1 MVKIKREFY
10 KIQERK
16 GKMRVNIRGRE
27 FVFEVKEK
35 KSKSNGTQYSGKNR
49 FMFRFIVLM
58 ITFMIFGIIIE
69 MSRLNVNYVVGSI
82 AKSDI
87 VAYKNVSYF
96 VDILDDS
103 IEEKITKTTQPE
115 FDKIKDVNKQ
125 TVISLNK
132 FLRDIRNMKPFDD
145 ATISRYIKENEYTFT
160 IDDIKEIARRTENV
174 EYSINLMDIISE
186 IYSNG
191 IYKMENLSKIIRKK
205 DIKADTIDMK
215 VLQNFIK
222 PNLVIN
228 EAATKKKIADNM
240 MSLRDKEIK
249 IYKGD
254 IIVKKGEIID
264 SDTFLKLEKLNL
276 VRNGDK
282 FRKTVGLATTF
293 SLLMT
298 LIYYLLRKNARKVM
312 ESKAFYPTLITI
324 IFVNTIYILFLNN
337 EFFIYLLPF
346 AMLPII
352 STILGNRAYAII
364 MTFSNMIVL
373 SREESWLLVTIA
385 VSLVAVYKA
394 ANLVSRSD
402 IVKLSFFLGIFQAL
416 LSFSYG
422 LVNQSSFGLMMLMIV
437 FSVFSGILT
446 GMLSLAVLPYFEDY
460 FEILTTMKLLELSDF
475 SHTLLKQLLMKAP
488 GTFHHSI
495 MVGALAEG
503 AAESIGA
510 NATFARIA
518 SYYHDIGKMK
528 RPEFFVENQQ
538 NGNNPHNKIKP
549 SLSALIL
556 TSHTKDGYIM
566 GKENKLPKEILDV
579 ILEHHGT
586 TLTQYFYY
594 KALESGEEV
603 VESNFR
609 YSGPK
614 PRTKESGIILLADT
628 VEAATRTLENKSKE
642 GIENFIRYLV
652 KSKMDD
658 KQLSDS
664 DLTLGEI
671 EKVVQSFINTLQGV
685 YHERIKY
692 PKMDE
697 KMKKN

>member
-1 MVKIKREFY
+1 
-10 KIQERK
+10 
-16 GKMRVNIRGRE
+16 MRISVLGRE
-27 FVFEVKEK
+27 LIFEVKK
-35 KSKSNGTQYSGKNR
+35 KKKKQTGTQFNVKNR
-49 FMFRFIVLM
+49 FVFRFIVLT

-103 IEEKITKTTQPE
+103 IEEKIMRTTQPE
-115 FDKIKDVNKQ
+115 FDKIKDINRE

-132 FLRDIRNMKPFDD
+132 FLRDVRSMNLSDD
-145 ATISRYIKENEYTFT
+145 AAIEKYIKDNKYTFT
-160 IDDIKEIARRTENV
+160 VADIKEIATRTENV
-174 EYSINLMDIISE
+174 EYSVNLTETISE

-205 DIKADTIDMK
+205 DIKADNIDMK

-264 SDTFLKLEKLNL
+264 SDAFLKLEKLNL
-276 VRNGDK
+276 VRTGDK
-282 FRKTVGLATTF
+282 FVKTVGLGTTF

-298 LIYYLLRKNARKVM
+298 LIYYLLRKNARKII

-324 IFVNTIYILFLNN
+324 AFVNTIYILFLNDQY
-337 EFFIYLLPF
+337 FIYLLPF

-352 STILGNRAYAII
+352 STILGNRAYAMII
-364 MTFSNMIVL
+364 TFSNMIIL
-373 SREESWLLVTIA
+373 SREESWFLVTIV
-385 VSLVAVYKA
+385 VSLVAIYKA

-416 LSFSYG
+416 MAFSYG
-422 LVNQSSFGLMMLMIV
+422 LVNQSSFGLIMLMIV
-437 FSVFSGILT
+437 FSVFSGVLT
-446 GMLSLAVLPYFEDY
+446 GMVSLAVLPYFEDY

-475 SHTLLKQLLMKAP
+475 SHTLLRQLLMKAP

-528 RPEFFVENQQ
+528 RPEFFVENQR
-538 NGNNPHNKIKP
+538 NGVNPHNKIKP

-594 KALESGEEV
+594 KALENGEEV

-697 KMKKN
+697 KTIKK

>member
-1 MVKIKREFY
+1 
-10 KIQERK
+10 
-16 GKMRVNIRGRE
+16 MRVNIRGRE

-35 KSKSNGTQYSGKNR
+35 KTKSNEIKYNNKKKFT
-49 FMFRFIVLM
+49 FRFIVLT

-103 IEEKITKTTQPE
+103 IEEKIMKTTQPE

-125 TVISLNK
+125 TVISLNR
-132 FLRDIRNMKPFDD
+132 FLRDIRNMNPSDNAAIEK
-145 ATISRYIKENEYTFT
+145 YIKENKYTFT
-160 IDDIKEIARRTENV
+160 IADIKEIAARTENV
-174 EYSINLMDIISE
+174 EYSVNLSDIISE
-186 IYSNG
+186 IYSDG
-191 IYKMENLSKIIRKK
+191 IYKTENLSKIIRKK
-205 DIKADTIDMK
+205 DIKADNIDMK
-215 VLQNFIK
+215 ILQNFIK

-228 EAATKKKIADNM
+228 EEATKKKIADNM

-282 FRKTVGLATTF
+282 FRKTVGLVATFT
-293 SLLMT
+293 LVMT
-298 LIYYLLRKNARKVM
+298 LIYYLLRKNARKVV

-337 EFFIYLLPF
+337 QYFIYLLPF

-364 MTFSNMIVL
+364 MTFSNMIIL
-373 SREESWLLVTIA
+373 SREESWFLVTIA
-385 VSLVAVYKA
+385 VSLVAIYKA
-394 ANLVSRSD
+394 ASLVSRSD

-416 LSFSYG
+416 MSFSYG

-437 FSVFSGILT
+437 FSVFSGVLT

-475 SHTLLKQLLMKAP
+475 SHTLLKQLLIKAP

-528 RPEFFVENQQ
+528 RPEFFVENQRD
-538 NGNNPHNKIKP
+538 GVNPHNKIKP

-697 KMKKN
+697 KMKKD

>member
-282 FRKTVGLATTF
+282 FRKTIGLATTF

-538 NGNNPHNKIKP
+538 NGDNPHNKIRP

>member
-298 LIYYLLRKNARKVM
+298 LIYYLLRKNARKVV

-538 NGNNPHNKIKP
+538 NGDNPHNKIKP

>member
-1 MVKIKREFY
+1 
-10 KIQERK
+10 
-16 GKMRVNIRGRE
+16 MRVNILGRE
-27 FVFEVKEK
+27 FIFEVKEK
-35 KSKSNGTQYSGKNR
+35 NTKNTEVQFNIKNR
-49 FMFRFIVLM
+49 FVFRFIVLT
-58 ITFMIFGIIIE
+58 ITFMIFGMIIE

-103 IEEKITKTTQPE
+103 IEEKIMKTTQPE
-115 FDKIKDVNKQ
+115 FDRLKDVNRE

-132 FLRDIRNMKPFDD
+132 FLRDIKNMNLSDSAAIEK
-145 ATISRYIKENEYTFT
+145 YIKDNKYTFT
-160 IDDIKEIARRTENV
+160 VADIREIAARTENI
-174 EYSINLMDIISE
+174 EYSVNLTETISE

-205 DIKADTIDMK
+205 DIKADNLDFK

-228 EAATKKKIADNM
+228 EQATKKKIADNM

-264 SDTFLKLEKLNL
+264 SDAFLKLEKLNM
-276 VRNGDK
+276 VETGDK
-282 FRKTVGLATTF
+282 FRKTVGLAATF

-298 LIYYLLRKNARKVM
+298 LIYYLLRKNAREAM

-324 IFVNTIYILFLNN
+324 AFVNTIYILFLNDQY
-337 EFFIYLLPF
+337 FIYLLPF

-352 STILGNRAYAII
+352 STILGNKVYGII
-364 MTFSNMIVL
+364 ITFSNMIIL
-373 SREESWLLVTIA
+373 SREESWFLVTIV

-394 ANLVSRSD
+394 AGLSSRSD

-416 LSFSYG
+416 VAFSYG
-422 LVNQSSFGLMMLMIV
+422 LVNQLSFGLTMIMII

-446 GMLSLAVLPYFEDY
+446 GMVSLAVLPYFEDY

-475 SHTLLKQLLMKAP
+475 SHTLLRQLLIKAP

-528 RPEFFVENQQ
+528 RPEFFVENQR
-538 NGNNPHNKIKP
+538 NGVNPHNKVKP

-594 KALESGEEV
+594 KALENDEEV

-628 VEAATRTLENKSKE
+628 VEAATRTLENKSRE

-697 KMKKN
+697 KMKKK